1 MLPSDAS
8 TSIIYTFLFCYATV
22 KKQER
27 ECSMQG
33 FHEVA
38 SQVDEYFQTIQIP
51 GRTQNDRQPENKQ
64 W

>member
-8 TSIIYTFLFCYATV
+8 TSIIYTFLFCFATV

-38 SQVDEYFQTIQIP
+38 SLVDDYFQTFEIP
-51 GRTQNDRQPENKQ
+51 VQTQNHRQPENKH
-64 W
+64 

>member
-8 TSIIYTFLFCYATV
+8 TSIIYTYIFCFATV

-38 SQVDEYFQTIQIP
+38 SLVDNYFQTIEIP
-51 GRTQNDRQPENKQ
+51 VQTQNHRQPENKH
-64 W
+64 

>member
-8 TSIIYTFLFCYATV
+8 TSIIYTFLFCFATV

-33 FHEVA
+33 FQKVA
-38 SQVDEYFQTIQIP
+38 SQVDDYFQTLEIP
-51 GRTQNDRQPENKQ
+51 VRTQNHRQPENKH
-64 W
+64 